1 MHLLIYFSCAFCFL
15 IIHLYKHISGS
26 FDSTCLLCIAA
37 QTFQIRRKFING
49 NLKLKWANISTNPND
64 ITVTKDGFE
73 SNWTRIY
80 DDKYTVEDVW
90 LYKSVNIRIREYTG
104 SSDYSDY
111 NLNYSG
117 KFYTL
122 EINCSINSYFM
133 VM

>member
-1 MHLLIYFSCAFCFL
+1 M
-15 IIHLYKHISGS
+15 
-26 FDSTCLLCIAA
+26 
-37 QTFQIRRKFING
+37 
-49 NLKLKWANISTNPND
+49 KLKWANISTNPND
-64 ITVTKDGFE
+64 ITVTKDGLE